1 MATSVQELGPLLPP
15 RRGDLTD
22 VKCPS
27 RQILDH
33 VTSRWGTLV
42 LIALLQG
49 THRFSLLGRRVAGV
63 SEKML
68 AQTLKALEADGFVL
82 RTVYPTVPPKV
93 EYSLTPMGLEV
104 ATHIKR
110 LTDWVEQSVPAVME
124 ARENVTAR
132 PKVVAL

>member
-1 MATSVQELGPLLPP
+1 MATSAQELGPLLPP
-15 RRGDLTD
+15 RPGDLTD